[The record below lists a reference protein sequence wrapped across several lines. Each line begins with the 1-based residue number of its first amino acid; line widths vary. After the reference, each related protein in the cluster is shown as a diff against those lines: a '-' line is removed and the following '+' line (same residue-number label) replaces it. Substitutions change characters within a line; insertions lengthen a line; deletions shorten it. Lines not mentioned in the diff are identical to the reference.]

1 MRKSVLV
8 AGVAVGLCGMSSIAV
23 ADGYERSVGYAP
35 RAWSWTG
42 CYIGVEGGGIWGS
55 ASNTSFDTTFGPAFV
70 GPITG
75 NYDLSGSMAGGTIG
89 CNYQTGAFVLGIE
102 ADDSW
107 TNNQG
112 SSFAIAPFNRTALIQ
127 TQENWIATFRG
138 RLGYAFAPRWL
149 AYVTGG
155 AAATDASLTIKDPN
169 GLGGS
174 GAEASDSNT
183 RWGWTVGAGTEW
195 AVAGRWSFKA
205 EYLHA
210 DFGNSDY
217 FTPNVRVSKPDGH
230 GGTFNYTFVSQSV
243 NLTDDMVRVG
253 LNYGF

>member
-1 MRKSVLV
+1 
-8 AGVAVGLCGMSSIAV
+8 
-23 ADGYERSVGYAP
+23 
-35 RAWSWTG
+35 
-42 CYIGVEGGGIWGS
+42 
-55 ASNTSFDTTFGPAFV
+55 
-70 GPITG
+70 
-75 NYDLSGSMAGGTIG
+75 MAGGTIG

-127 TQENWIATFRG
+127 TEENWIATFRG
-138 RLGYAFAPRWL
+138 RLRYAFAPRWL

-155 AAATDASLTIKDPN
+155 AAATDARLTITDPN

-174 GAEASDSNT
+174 GVEASDSNT

-205 EYLHA
+205 EYLMPISETAIISH
-210 DFGNSDY
+210 
-217 FTPNVRVSKPDGH
+217 
-230 GGTFNYTFVSQSV
+230 
-243 NLTDDMVRVG
+243 LT
-253 LNYGF
+253 